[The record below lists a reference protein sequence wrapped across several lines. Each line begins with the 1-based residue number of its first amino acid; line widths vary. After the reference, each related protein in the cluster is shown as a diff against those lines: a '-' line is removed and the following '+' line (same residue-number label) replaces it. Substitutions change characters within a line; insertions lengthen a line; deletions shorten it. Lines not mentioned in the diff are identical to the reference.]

1 MFKLS
6 INKVLAMSELITL
19 NLCAQESAAYIM
31 LLLQHYPQKKQ
42 FYPFDVY
49 AITIPATEQDK
60 ATELRMQLSHI
71 LLAFDKPTA
80 GARDDNLKPAARY
93 YAVVKNQFL
102 GSGSFGSVRPV
113 RGTWKIEDGQAL
125 FKVKSDIYKQR
136 VLKTLFFTA
145 EPFNP
150 QHTPAASYEETKR
163 KNEQRDALT
172 QEQIIASYTPH
183 LSTKYPIIETDEGV
197 HLLMRRQPGVDLFA
211 MISSLQGNPQQISVI
226 QRLLLCLELYETLEQ
241 EVHSVTTANN
251 GKLIHRDIK
260 PQNIMLYQQGYLF
273 KPHVVDYGMC
283 TSSDSTQSPGSFG
296 SPLYMDPVV
305 YNDRTSSPVPSAA
318 NDLFAVAII
327 CAQIWGDTRRQTMT
341 STYLAQENS
350 NIQFSNLFTN
360 IVCSDKLQQALKTLF
375 SLTTKYSVSERL
387 NREETMRVYKQLL
400 LREYSKI
407 TTKSPVLA
415 QRLDELNRQ
424 LKDADYLALDYAARM
439 KFDKEYLAADFL
451 MDIPD
456 AVTQHNRKHSLYDIW
471 NSYSQ
476 EQLKNIST
484 ASIHQDAPIMLAKRM
499 TDLKKYCEQLYVSP
513 TAETLIPLI
522 KSWTIISG
530 LSNLFS
536 RVIELTP
543 THINSVKDIFN
554 TILKNPL
561 IDDQAAAINNSI
573 YQHLENHLNYSQ
585 PKNAQCIKRIRNLC
599 LDAVEQK
606 TLPDSELISEW
617 FSAIRLLNLNTLL
630 SKLCLT
636 NADELTKALDPK
648 HSFSQAFESL
658 YAYYKQRIIEQILP
672 KKPNKPPLN
681 TSTKFFEPNKC
692 VLPTHLINQ
701 IDSIFQQ
708 NMYNPEIIPQKI
720 LYVVRNRCYSQQ
732 SLIISNL
739 QDMIIQQHSHCG
751 PDL

>member
-1 MFKLS
+1 M
-6 INKVLAMSELITL
+6 NKEVVMSELITL

-60 ATELRMQLSHI
+60 TTELRMQLSHI

-260 PQNIMLYQQGYLF
+260 PQNIILYQQGYLF
-273 KPHVVDYGMC
+273 KTHVVDYGMC
-283 TSSDSTQSPGSFG
+283 TSSDSTQSLGSSG

-305 YNDRTSSPVPSAA
+305 YNDGTSSPVPSAA

-360 IVCSDKLQQALKTLF
+360 IV
-375 SLTTKYSVSERL
+375 
-387 NREETMRVYKQLL
+387 
-400 LREYSKI
+400 
-407 TTKSPVLA
+407 
-415 QRLDELNRQ
+415 
-424 LKDADYLALDYAARM
+424 
-439 KFDKEYLAADFL
+439 
-451 MDIPD
+451 
-456 AVTQHNRKHSLYDIW
+456 
-471 NSYSQ
+471 
-476 EQLKNIST
+476 
-484 ASIHQDAPIMLAKRM
+484 
-499 TDLKKYCEQLYVSP
+499 
-513 TAETLIPLI
+513 
-522 KSWTIISG
+522 
-530 LSNLFS
+530 
-536 RVIELTP
+536 
-543 THINSVKDIFN
+543 
-554 TILKNPL
+554 
-561 IDDQAAAINNSI
+561 
-573 YQHLENHLNYSQ
+573 
-585 PKNAQCIKRIRNLC
+585 
-599 LDAVEQK
+599 
-606 TLPDSELISEW
+606 
-617 FSAIRLLNLNTLL
+617 
-630 SKLCLT
+630 
-636 NADELTKALDPK
+636 
-648 HSFSQAFESL
+648 
-658 YAYYKQRIIEQILP
+658 
-672 KKPNKPPLN
+672 
-681 TSTKFFEPNKC
+681 
-692 VLPTHLINQ
+692 
-701 IDSIFQQ
+701 
-708 NMYNPEIIPQKI
+708 
-720 LYVVRNRCYSQQ
+720 
-732 SLIISNL
+732 
-739 QDMIIQQHSHCG
+739 
-751 PDL
+751 